1 MDRRPRARALVAAA
15 LEGVEAELSSPRLG
29 LCPVKLGTCRDA
41 LRRYLDELD
50 RGVLS
55 PRSDRDEALG
65 RLVADAW
72 GFDLPLAQKVIQAE
86 RAWRTC

>member
-1 MDRRPRARALVAAA
+1 MDRRPRARALVAQA
-15 LEGVEAELSSPRLG
+15 LEAVEAELASPRLK
-29 LCPVKLGTCRDA
+29 LCPVKLGTCRDG

-50 RGVLS
+50 RGALS

-65 RLVADAW
+65 RLIADAW
-72 GFDLPLAQKVIQAE
+72 GFDLPLAQLVIQAE

>member
-1 MDRRPRARALVAAA
+1 MERRARARALVAAA
-15 LEGVEAELSSPRLG
+15 LEAVEAELASPRRQ
-29 LCPVKLGTCRDA
+29 LCPVKLGACRDG

-50 RGVLS
+50 RGALS
-55 PRSDRDEALG
+55 PRADRDEALG

-72 GFDLPLAQKVIQAE
+72 GYDLPLAQLVLQAE

>member
-1 MDRRPRARALVAAA
+1 MDRRVRARALVASA
-15 LEGVEAELSSPRLG
+15 LSAVEDELASPRHG

-50 RGVLS
+50 RGALS
-55 PRSDRDEALG
+55 PRGDRDEALG
-65 RLVADAW
+65 RLIADAW
-72 GFDLPLAQKVIQAE
+72 GFDLPLARMVLQAE